1 LPVRGSSIL
10 KNSSISPFKPS
21 HPSFS
26 CAVLPKGVAIVS
38 HQLVNNVGKKSLI
51 WALVVTDLLS
61 KIRNL
66 LNYATAAGV
75 VRKAFMAGN
84 EWFRRQEDKFLLKPD
99 FEKFVYMYFH
109 V

>member
-1 LPVRGSSIL
+1 
-10 KNSSISPFKPS
+10 
-21 HPSFS
+21 
-26 CAVLPKGVAIVS
+26 VLPKGVAIVS

-51 WALVVTDLLS
+51 WALVVTDLQYVRGLGELS